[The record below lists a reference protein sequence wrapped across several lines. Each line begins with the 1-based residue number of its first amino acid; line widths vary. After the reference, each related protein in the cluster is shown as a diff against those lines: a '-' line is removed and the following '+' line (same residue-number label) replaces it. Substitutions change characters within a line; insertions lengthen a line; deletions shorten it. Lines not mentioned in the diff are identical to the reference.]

1 MYTIMQCSVL
11 ELYDLSM
18 KYCIKSKYFI
28 LDILNVYSINYVF
41 VLFLWFHLKF
51 KYKYDFIMSMHWKRL
66 LFEIKCSYN
75 FCGILI
81 GSH

>member
-51 KYKYDFIMSMHWKRL
+51 NTSMIL
-66 LFEIKCSYN
+66 LCPCIENVYFLK
-75 FCGILI
+75 
-81 GSH
+81 